1 MQLEASSLPIT
12 GQTYGCG
19 ASGRAGPFCNPL
31 PSLLGVGHVSPP
43 RHLSPFLL
51 AFLQKVVW
59 RCKPKGI
66 WIQGQCSYILL
77 FCLRVAPNHGDAI
90 RLGIG
95 PSNHPWVELDSG
107 GAAWPHC
114 VDIRGTAS

>member
-1 MQLEASSLPIT
+1 MCDLKLCPCPSLARLT
-12 GQTYGCG
+12 
-19 ASGRAGPFCNPL
+19 AAGTPVHSVTPL
-31 PSLLGVGHVSPP
+31 PSLLGVGLVSPP

-59 RCKPKGI
+59 RYKPKGI
-66 WIQGQCSYILL
+66 WIEGQCSYTLL
-77 FCLRVAPNHGDAI
+77 FCLHVAPNHGDAV